1 MNNLAKHKSSIN
13 VSNLI
18 ICFGGVY
25 IFYLILSI
33 IVNSETGRIITYIL
47 TVLLFY
53 ATLYYQVNIFRF
65 FEDRIEVHYFF
76 RFQNRVTIHKFD
88 EIVSVRYLN
97 SYSKYSPPTI
107 QLFFS
112 KMKRKT
118 VLPSNSFTMRFF
130 KNRKAILKFL
140 ESKGIP
146 IEIKSVFERDEYI
159 LD

>member
-1 MNNLAKHKSSIN
+1 MDNLADHKSSIN

-18 ICFGGVY
+18 IYFGGVY
-25 IFYLILSI
+25 IFYIILSSI
-33 IVNSETGRIITYIL
+33 FNTETGTIITYIL

-53 ATLYYQVNIFRF
+53 ATLYYQVNIFFF
-65 FEDRIEVHYFF
+65 FEDRIEVRYFF
-76 RFQNRVTIHKFD
+76 RFLNRVKIHKFE
-88 EIVSVRYLN
+88 EIVLVRYLHSN
-97 SYSKYSPPTI
+97 SRYSPPTI
-107 QLFFS
+107 QLIFS

-118 VLPSNSFTMRFF
+118 ILPSNSFTMRFF

-140 ESKGIP
+140 DSKGIL